1 MSNDHD
7 QNKENVSANTNVVEH
22 DSTNWKPSEKSAD
35 AEQVTQANVETVNNE
50 QNESSSEITQ
60 PDNKENEVTNSN
72 DRQRAV
78 AMGAKLSPEARDEA
92 IAEQKE
98 RSNIPDPV
106 TTETANADVEVELT
120 TEDAV
125 MGMGVGVDV
134 SEAMELGQG
143 ISNTLQIN
151 KDLFVDMMDTYSP
164 RIVVQFIVPAGN
176 IDTGI
181 DYRELHEAEDGTE
194 YNRNLTIAVPKEGK
208 PGGLM
213 YDSVMELVTKASEF
227 NNLEFN
233 LVSESNLMDSM
244 GQFVM
249 RRFISAL
256 SENPFP
262 MDVEDMPEQLGFN
275 AFTSAGL
282 HQDDPDTIVVS
293 QLLPI
298 PTLNGAANKAERA
311 AKLVQYFEQ
320 QIMNADLNVDVEFV
334 YVVDAEEAILDNAA
348 TEMVRA
354 LTTEHDFETVT
365 LGDILKYTEDKMLV
379 EDEQLW
385 DDEYEDFYED
395 ERPYD
400 PSDDD
405 DAFDPSDDDEDA
417 DEESDDL
424 DEENDDSD
432 SELTNVDED
441 EEENYSL
448 PLSISQDATPELM
461 LVSTRFCIESAVIN
475 NPIFLVKKL

>member
-1 MSNDHD
+1 
-7 QNKENVSANTNVVEH
+7 
-22 DSTNWKPSEKSAD
+22 
-35 AEQVTQANVETVNNE
+35 
-50 QNESSSEITQ
+50 
-60 PDNKENEVTNSN
+60 
-72 DRQRAV
+72 
-78 AMGAKLSPEARDEA
+78 
-92 IAEQKE
+92 
-98 RSNIPDPV
+98 
-106 TTETANADVEVELT
+106 
-120 TEDAV
+120 
-125 MGMGVGVDV
+125 
-134 SEAMELGQG
+134 
-143 ISNTLQIN
+143 
-151 KDLFVDMMDTYSP
+151 
-164 RIVVQFIVPAGN
+164 
-176 IDTGI
+176 
-181 DYRELHEAEDGTE
+181 
-194 YNRNLTIAVPKEGK
+194 
-208 PGGLM
+208 
-213 YDSVMELVTKASEF
+213 
-227 NNLEFN
+227 
-233 LVSESNLMDSM
+233 
-244 GQFVM
+244 
-249 RRFISAL
+249 
-256 SENPFP
+256 
-262 MDVEDMPEQLGFN
+262 
-275 AFTSAGL
+275 
-282 HQDDPDTIVVS
+282 
-293 QLLPI
+293 
-298 PTLNGAANKAERA
+298 
-311 AKLVQYFEQ
+311 
-320 QIMNADLNVDVEFV
+320 MNADLNVDVEFV

-385 DDEYEDFYED
+385 DDEYEDFYEE

>member
-1 MSNDHD
+1 
-7 QNKENVSANTNVVEH
+7 
-22 DSTNWKPSEKSAD
+22 
-35 AEQVTQANVETVNNE
+35 
-50 QNESSSEITQ
+50 
-60 PDNKENEVTNSN
+60 
-72 DRQRAV
+72 
-78 AMGAKLSPEARDEA
+78 MG
-92 IAEQKE
+92 
-98 RSNIPDPV
+98 
-106 TTETANADVEVELT
+106 
-120 TEDAV
+120 
-125 MGMGVGVDV
+125 
-134 SEAMELGQG
+134 
-143 ISNTLQIN
+143 
-151 KDLFVDMMDTYSP
+151 
-164 RIVVQFIVPAGN
+164 
-176 IDTGI
+176 
-181 DYRELHEAEDGTE
+181 
-194 YNRNLTIAVPKEGK
+194 
-208 PGGLM
+208 
-213 YDSVMELVTKASEF
+213 
-227 NNLEFN
+227 
-233 LVSESNLMDSM
+233 
-244 GQFVM
+244 
-249 RRFISAL
+249 
-256 SENPFP
+256 
-262 MDVEDMPEQLGFN
+262 
-275 AFTSAGL
+275 TSAGL

-365 LGDILKYTEDKMLV
+365 LGDILKYTEDKMLD

-385 DDEYEDFYED
+385 DDEY
-395 ERPYD
+395 
-400 PSDDD
+400 
-405 DAFDPSDDDEDA
+405 A